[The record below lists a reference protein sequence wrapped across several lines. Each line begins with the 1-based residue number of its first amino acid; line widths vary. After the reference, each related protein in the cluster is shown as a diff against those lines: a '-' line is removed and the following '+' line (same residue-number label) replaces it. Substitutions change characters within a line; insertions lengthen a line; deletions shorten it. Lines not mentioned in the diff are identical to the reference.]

1 MTFDAQLLRRE
12 PEPERNVRTT
22 ATLQLE
28 QALDVVFAWLIDLEI
43 KPRLNGKRRRISR
56 HAVSNG
62 TFEG

>member
-28 QALDVVFAWLIDLEI
+28 QALDVVFA
-43 KPRLNGKRRRISR
+43 
-56 HAVSNG
+56 
-62 TFEG
+62 

>member
-56 HAVSNG
+56 HAVSVG